1 MELASRIVTCF
12 EGSVE
17 REMLRTQP
25 LRVSVKLHR
34 AGLSAE
40 RQAPHWGHFR
50 REWTLTFG
58 AGRSATVMETVLEA
72 GNPMR

>member
-1 MELASRIVTCF
+1 MTCF

-17 REMLRTQP
+17 KEMLRTQP
-25 LRVSVKLHR
+25 LRVSVKLRR
-34 AGLSAE
+34 ASLSAE

-50 REWTLTFG
+50 REWKLTFG